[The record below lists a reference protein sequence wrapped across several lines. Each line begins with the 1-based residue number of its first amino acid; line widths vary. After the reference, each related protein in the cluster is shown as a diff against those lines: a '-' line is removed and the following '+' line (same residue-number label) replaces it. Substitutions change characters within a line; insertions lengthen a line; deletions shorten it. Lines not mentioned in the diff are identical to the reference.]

1 MSDKLRE
8 IVADIFDL
16 DESGVSPQ
24 TGKSNVDSWDSLNHL
39 SLVTAIEKEFR
50 IKLSM
55 AEIEAVETVAHLQAL
70 VEKHQT

>member
-16 DESGVSPQ
+16 DESKVSPQ

-50 IKLSM
+50 IKLTM
-55 AEIEAVETVAHLQAL
+55 AEIEAVETVGQLQAL
-70 VEKHQT
+70 VEKHRA